1 MTCRHMK
8 RLTRVRVSPSGQSR
22 ARLPLGR
29 VPIRS
34 DKIQRQP
41 NSDEPRPADAGY
53 SSCAQPVTGPAFP
66 ARAAMLFRLLSG
78 SAAAT
83 QSDAGEA
90 RPKQPVGRAPPAG
103 EPAASPSPLPVS
115 PCLPRLGSPVILLSN
130 FAVCGIVFS
139 VRRRWARPI
148 QDTFLVMSASLSRL
162 MSRINPPVRQQLDLS
177 GNFRP
182 DGGRKLLAPLH
193 LLD

>member
-1 MTCRHMK
+1 MPPHEAANSGKSKSERSEQGPT
-8 RLTRVRVSPSGQSR
+8 SPRPG
-22 ARLPLGR
+22 AY
-29 VPIRS
+29 PIRQNPEITQLRRA
-34 DKIQRQP
+34 KAGGCRLFL
-41 NSDEPRPADAGY
+41 ERAACHGTRFPRKGRD
-53 SSCAQPVTGPAFP
+53 AFP
-66 ARAAMLFRLLSG
+66 ASFG
-78 SAAAT
+78 I
-83 QSDAGEA
+83 
-90 RPKQPVGRAPPAG
+90 GRRHSERRRRSLPETTGRSPPPAG

-115 PCLPRLGSPVILLSN
+115 PCVPRLGSPVILLSN

-162 MSRINPPVRQQLDLS
+162 MSRIDPPVRQQLDLS